1 MPNIGVTDDLTS
13 WMTLQPELAMG
24 VQAFSAAVYGSTALP
39 LRIREIARMRIAES
53 NECEVC
59 RNTRDATGAAAGV
72 DEALY
77 EHVLEWRTWPG
88 YSERERLAAEYAE
101 RIGFDHVALREDEGY
116 WKRMRANFSDAEI
129 VALATS
135 CALWLGMGRAMR
147 VLDVGQSCQLVLNQQ
162 VA

>member
-1 MPNIGVTDDLTS
+1 MPNIEVTDDLTS
-13 WMTLQPELAMG
+13 WMALQPELGAG
-24 VQAFSAAVYGSTALP
+24 AAAFSEAVYGSKALP
-39 LRIREIARMRIAES
+39 MQIREVARMRIAES
-53 NECEVC
+53 NQCEVC
-59 RNTRDATGAAAGV
+59 RNTRDATGAAEGV

-77 EHVLEWRTWPG
+77 EHILEWRTWPG

-101 RIGFDHVALREDEGY
+101 RIGGDHVALREDQAF
-116 WKRMRANFSDAEI
+116 WKRMRSEYSDAEI

-147 VLDVGQSCQLVLNQQ
+147 VLDVGQSCQLVLNQ

>member
-1 MPNIGVTDDLTS
+1 MPNIEVTDDLTS
-13 WMTLQPELAMG
+13 WMALQPELAVG
-24 VQAFSAAVYGSTALP
+24 ASTFSQAVYSSKALP
-39 LRIREIARMRIAES
+39 MRIREVARMRIAES
-53 NECEVC
+53 NQCEVC
-59 RNTRDATGAAAGV
+59 RNTRDALGAAEGV

-77 EHVLEWRTWPG
+77 EHILEWRTWPG

-101 RIGFDHVALREDEGY
+101 RIGGDHVALREDQAF
-116 WKRMRANFSDAEI
+116 WKRMRSEFTDAEI

-147 VLDVGQSCQLVLNQQ
+147 VLDVGQSCQLVLNQ